1 MPSASVAIGLE
12 KREKKKRA
20 GAREVERKKERKK
33 EKKKQRKREKEKE
46 NNYKKRSWINRSEK
60 EKVINWKRRNCLKK
74 VGEVKGGTQHYIL
87 PFFYYKKKHDEYN
100 ACIYSASFYLSLV
113 SYIRT
118 TRYFSNFNSQFWPSM
133 QMWNMNF
140 VLDVQHN
147 LLAWCFRLKFRL
159 IPPCFQQ
166 IGKF

>member
-60 EKVINWKRRNCLKK
+60 EKVIN
-74 VGEVKGGTQHYIL
+74 
-87 PFFYYKKKHDEYN
+87 
-100 ACIYSASFYLSLV
+100 
-113 SYIRT
+113 
-118 TRYFSNFNSQFWPSM
+118 
-133 QMWNMNF
+133 
-140 VLDVQHN
+140 
-147 LLAWCFRLKFRL
+147 
-159 IPPCFQQ
+159 
-166 IGKF
+166 